1 MIKGKE
7 GHHWE
12 ESMREGSSDPIAAF
26 IGRQVEC
33 KGVIRFKGNV
43 RIEGRLEGEILTQGT
58 ILVGEQ
64 AVVNA
69 KIQAGSIISKGRIS
83 GTIVAQKEIR
93 LFSSAILQGSMNT
106 PHLSMEK
113 GARLETH
120 WSLWIKG
127 SRLKGSTWQKTGQRA
142 SLTSPSW
149 RKNDNHP
156 RHRS

>member
-1 MIKGKE
+1 MKE
-7 GHHWE
+7 E
-12 ESMREGSSDPIAAF
+12 ASAPIAAF

-64 AVVNA
+64 AEVHA
-69 KIQAGSIISKGRIS
+69 KIQAGSVISKGRIS
-83 GTIVAQKEIR
+83 GSIVAQKEIR
-93 LFSSAILQGSMNT
+93 LGSSAILQGTMTT

-127 SRLKGSTWQKTGQRA
+127 SRLKGSSWQKGSQCA

-149 RKNDNHP
+149 RNSAYP
-156 RHRS
+156 SGHRF